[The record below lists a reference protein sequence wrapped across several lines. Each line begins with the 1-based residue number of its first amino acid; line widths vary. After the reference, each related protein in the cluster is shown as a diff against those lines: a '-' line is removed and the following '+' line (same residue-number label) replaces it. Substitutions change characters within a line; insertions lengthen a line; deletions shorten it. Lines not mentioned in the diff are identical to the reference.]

1 MPTDPS
7 AHLAVIADHL
17 DRYHEEVGNLVP
29 GFTTSQHDDIAAALV
44 EAERSLRTSARLI
57 RRAAKM
63 VTSVR

>member
-17 DRYHEEVGNLVP
+17 DRYHEEVGHLVP
-29 GFTTSQHDDIAAALV
+29 GFTASQHDDIAAALV
-44 EAERSLRTSARLI
+44 EAERSLRSAARLV

-63 VTSVR
+63 ATAIR